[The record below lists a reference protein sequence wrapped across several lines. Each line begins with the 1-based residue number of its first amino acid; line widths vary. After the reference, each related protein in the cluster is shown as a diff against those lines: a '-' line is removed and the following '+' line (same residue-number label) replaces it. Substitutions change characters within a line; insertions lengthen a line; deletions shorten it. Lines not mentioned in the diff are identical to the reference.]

1 MSSENELTLTYC
13 KILKRMMCTEMKHSP
28 KGSAITQEVF
38 IIQGINSNNRIYQ
51 LMISL
56 YGRKYLVFYMRSRS
70 VLELFY
76 VRTQRLMVVGNFNM
90 VTEILN
96 FMTQIF
102 DLLKDVNNFGF
113 MFSTSCFQVYSVQC
127 SMSTSPSQG
136 VVSSTASV
144 NLLQSDIRSENHNI
158 K

>member
-1 MSSENELTLTYC
+1 
-13 KILKRMMCTEMKHSP
+13 MMCTEMKHSP
-28 KGSAITQEVF
+28 TGPAITQEFF
-38 IIQGINSNNRIYQ
+38 IIEGINSNNRTHQ

-56 YGRKYLVFYMRSRS
+56 YGIKYLAFYMRSRS
-70 VLELFY
+70 VLGLFY

-90 VTEILN
+90 VTEILS

-102 DLLKDVNNFGF
+102 YLLRDVNNFGF

-127 SMSTSPSQG
+127 SMRTSPSQG

-144 NLLQSDIRSENHNI
+144 NLLQSNIRSENHNI